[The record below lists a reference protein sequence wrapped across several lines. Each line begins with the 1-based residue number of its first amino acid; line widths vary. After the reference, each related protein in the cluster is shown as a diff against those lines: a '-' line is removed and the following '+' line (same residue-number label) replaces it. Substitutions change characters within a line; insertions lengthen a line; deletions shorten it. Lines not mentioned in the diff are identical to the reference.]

1 MTMDDRAARSAQR
14 ADQTALRVDGLTV
27 RFGGLVAVDGVTFDV
42 DEGKILGII
51 GPNGAGKT
59 TMFDAISGLTPVDA
73 GTLHLADDDVTHI
86 SAHARAQR
94 GLGRSFQDGRLF
106 GSLTVSECIGV
117 AVSRHHAATGPLSIA
132 FGGPLARRATKKA
145 RDRAHEVIELTGL
158 ERYADTYVR
167 ELSTGTRRIV
177 DFACAVAHGPSVLLL
192 DEPSSGIAQKE
203 VDQLG
208 PMLHKLRVD
217 TGCTMLLIE
226 HDINLVTSV
235 SDELLVLETGRVLR
249 KGEPEQVVRDPEVI
263 RAYLGTDRD
272 LARVVGARM
281 AREAPP

>member
-1 MTMDDRAARSAQR
+1 MKPLSIT
-14 ADQTALRVDGLTV
+14 GLTV
-27 RFGGLVAVDGVTFDV
+27 RFGGLVAVDGLTFDV
-42 DEGKILGII
+42 DEGSILGII

-59 TMFDAISGLTPVDA
+59 TMFDAISGLAPVES
-73 GTLHLADDDVTHI
+73 GMIHLGETDVTHLTP
-86 SAHARAQR
+86 HERASI

-106 GSLTVSECIGV
+106 GSLTVEECIVVGL
-117 AVSRHHAATGPLSIA
+117 SRHEPVSGPLSIA

-145 RDRAHEVIELTGL
+145 HTRAREVIELTGL
-158 ERYADTYVR
+158 EPYADTYIR

-208 PMLHKLRVD
+208 PLLLKLRAD
-217 TGCTMLLIE
+217 TACTMLLIE
-226 HDINLVTSV
+226 HDIKLVTEV
-235 SDELLVLETGRVLR
+235 SDELLVLETGKLLT
-249 KGEPEQVVRDPEVI
+249 KGRPDDVVRDPEVI

-272 LARVVGARM
+272 LAKVVGGRSD
-281 AREAPP
+281 